1 MSGVWLDARTLSTAA
16 SSSDRRLQVQSV
28 DGADASFH
36 HLWVSG
42 IHEERHHRPAPTP
55 GLHSVLLSLGLAGSN
70 DLLLDLSQHFLV
82 SICVMNSDP
91 AIRITMLPR
100 DTNSQGTIFGG
111 VILSYIDMAG
121 AIEAHRHTG
130 MDRFVTVA
138 MREVIF
144 HAPVLVG
151 DLVSFYS
158 ETLKIGTTS
167 ITVRVIV
174 EAERYGQPGEVKRV
188 TEAEVI
194 YVAVDAKGNKT
205 KISARKA

>member
-1 MSGVWLDARTLSTAA
+1 
-16 SSSDRRLQVQSV
+16 
-28 DGADASFH
+28 
-36 HLWVSG
+36 
-42 IHEERHHRPAPTP
+42 
-55 GLHSVLLSLGLAGSN
+55 
-70 DLLLDLSQHFLV
+70 
-82 SICVMNSDP
+82 MNPDP
-91 AIRITMLPR
+91 AIRIVMLPR

-121 AIEAHRHTG
+121 AIAAHRETS

-158 ETLKIGTTS
+158 EAVRIGTTS
-167 ITVRVIV
+167 ITTRVVV
-174 EAERYGQPGEVKRV
+174 EAERYGGPAERVRV

-194 YVAVDAKGNKT
+194 YVAVDKHGTKT
-205 KISARKA
+205 RILGK